1 MIPLTSGVI
10 QGAFILIGKLI
21 DAGLQIRE
29 SRNRKQIVM
38 VVPCSK
44 EIYDED
50 RFLQL
55 LNKFYDIIEYDPIA
69 EELTVVKGGTYRERK
84 HRIPTRLIRKFLK
97 GQVWSGSEQLRASII
112 LRAFAKWMRRER

>member
-1 MIPLTSGVI
+1 MIRLTSGII
-10 QGAFILIGKLI
+10 QGAMILLGKLI
-21 DAGLQIRE
+21 DAGLEIRK
-29 SRNRKQIVM
+29 SRKQIIM
-38 VVPCSK
+38 VVPCPK